1 MPSFLYNYSTVSR
14 SFSNLILN
22 NPISGFRFFRSWIFL
37 FYFRILTRRFWSPS
51 CWKRLATLSPRS
63 SRPSSSWFDGMPWTW
78 LRLCPDITPTPTSY
92 SSQCK
97 TSDFAIFP
105 DGFLKPVPGFSGK
118 NLNFALLYVV
128 FAFWAKQSKCVQIV
142 FFLVFFRPD
151 SHLMIKF
158 ELDKGPLGKHYT

>member
-1 MPSFLYNYSTVSR
+1 MHYLFNSNFLINFIKELGRKKFELKFSRTYHFKSINCQVFFTITVQFR
-14 SFSNLILN
+14 EVF
-22 NPISGFRFFRSWIFL
+22 PISGFRFFRSWIFL

-118 NLNFALLYVV
+118 NLNFALLCLC
-128 FAFWAKQSKCVQIV
+128 F
-142 FFLVFFRPD
+142 
-151 SHLMIKF
+151 MN
-158 ELDKGPLGKHYT
+158 